1 MEPSWSLD
9 TGDVYRLH
17 PHQHSRQLILL
28 YYQVCCLNP
37 WLVQVETATC
47 QHDSCESERRCRCVS
62 VVTNVPVSPHQA
74 HLPNHLQARDND
86 GAVTMFRAELCYK
99 LHHSS
104 TMPPCDC
111 FYSLFSQPEIRSCI
125 GSSRSASAVTTLG
138 PDLEMRSS
146 AYFYFRKG
154 AGRFMGRTFP
164 SPYLTCLTCHY
175 NKSCLV

>member
-1 MEPSWSLD
+1 MYNLK
-9 TGDVYRLH
+9 
-17 PHQHSRQLILL
+17 QQLVSMIA
-28 YYQVCCLNP
+28 
-37 WLVQVETATC
+37 VQ
-47 QHDSCESERRCRCVS
+47 SERRCRCVS

-74 HLPNHLQARDND
+74 HLPTHLQARDND
-86 GAVTMFRAELCYK
+86 GAVTMFRAELCYR

-104 TMPPCDC
+104 TTPPCDC